1 MAKLQ
6 PAVQKET
13 KRTAIFTFAAVAVMI
28 LVFAIG
34 HMIWPDSIPF
44 DYRVILGGVCGGAV
58 AVLNFFMMALM
69 VQKAASMDDQDKVKL
84 TVRSS
89 YTQRLAMQIIW
100 MIIAIAVPCFQFI
113 AGILPLLFPSLGIKL
128 RGILH
133 LNME

>member
-100 MIIAIAVPCFQFI
+100 MIIAIAAPCFQFI

>member
-34 HMIWPDSIPF
+34 HMVWPDSVPF
-44 DYRVILGGVCGGAV
+44 DYRVILGGICGGAV

-100 MIIAIAVPCFQFI
+100 MIIAIAAPCFQFI

>member
-1 MAKLQ
+1 
-6 PAVQKET
+6 
-13 KRTAIFTFAAVAVMI
+13 
-28 LVFAIG
+28 
-34 HMIWPDSIPF
+34 
-44 DYRVILGGVCGGAV
+44 AV

-100 MIIAIAVPCFQFI
+100 MIIAIAAPCFQFI

>member
-100 MIIAIAVPCFQFI
+100 MIIAIVAPCFQFI